1 MNIFVAKNEQKLG
14 PYTVEEVRARIGSGS
29 FSGEDLGWHEGL
41 TDWQPLSR
49 LLASLPSEGEGP
61 PPAPRKSSGLAKASF
76 IIAMV
81 GIGAWLALI
90 AAAAIAVT
98 TGIDE
103 MSLFMVMVGL
113 GMFIV
118 MAANLVGVIFGFIA
132 LPKTVSNKWMAVA
145 GLTANGVELLGV
157 LFLFFLGLAQK

>member
-14 PYTVEEVRARIGSGS
+14 PYSVEEVRVRIGSGS

-49 LLASLPSEGEGP
+49 LLASLPSGGEGP
-61 PPAPRKSSGLAKASF
+61 PQVPRKSSGLAKASF

-81 GIGAWLALI
+81 GIGAWLVLV
-90 AAAAIAVT
+90 AAAAVAVRS
-98 TGIDE
+98 GVDE
-103 MSLFMVMVGL
+103 MSLLMVIIGL

-118 MAANLVGVIFGFIA
+118 MAANLVGIIFGFIA
-132 LPKTVSNKWMAVA
+132 LPKPVSNKWMAVA

-157 LFLFFLGLAQK
+157 VFLFVLGLAQK